1 MRLGSVVVA
10 GVVVSEREKELE
22 DVCMEMVGSGVCAR
36 ARVCVW
42 LIQREKELEN
52 LKTIRDF

>member
-42 LIQREKELEN
+42 LIEREKELEN
-52 LKTIRDF
+52 SKTIF